1 MTEAMIAAGAEAPT
15 REEMQARISLL
26 FDEMDGIDEESRAMQ
41 AEIDELY
48 RRVDAT
54 PAPADRDALLAR
66 AKLLAD
72 EMDAN
77 EEESSAMQEEID
89 ALYEKL
95 DSIEAASADSPA
107 G

>member
-1 MTEAMIAAGAEAPT
+1 MTETLIAAGAEAPT
-15 REEMQARISLL
+15 REAMQARISLL
-26 FDEMDGIDEESRAMQ
+26 SDEMDGIDEENRAMQ
-41 AEIDELY
+41 TEIDGLY
-48 RRVDAT
+48 RRADAT

-95 DSIEAASADSPA
+95 DLIDAASADSPA

>member
-15 REEMQARISLL
+15 REEMLARISLL
-26 FDEMDGIDEESRAMQ
+26 CDEMDGIDQENRAMQ
-41 AEIDELY
+41 AEIDDSY
-48 RRVDAT
+48 RRADAT

-77 EEESSAMQEEID
+77 EEESSAMQEELN

-95 DSIEAASADSPA
+95 DLIDAASADSPA

>member
-1 MTEAMIAAGAEAPT
+1 MTETLIAAGAEAST

-26 FDEMDGIDEESRAMQ
+26 SDEMDGIDEENRAMQ
-41 AEIDELY
+41 TEFDGLY
-48 RRVDAT
+48 RRADAT

-95 DSIEAASADSPA
+95 DLIDAASVDSPA

>member
-1 MTEAMIAAGAEAPT
+1 MTKAMIAAGAEAPT
-15 REEMQARISLL
+15 REEIQAKISLL
-26 FDEMDGIDEESRAMQ
+26 SDEMDGVDEENRAMQ

-48 RRVDAT
+48 RRADAT
-54 PAPADRDALLAR
+54 SATADRDALLAR

-95 DSIEAASADSPA
+95 DSIDVASADSP
-107 G
+107 GG